1 MNNLL
6 EALEIGQRILEI
18 LVLMMTLYQLLQ
30 G

>member
-18 LVLMMTLYQLLQ
+18 LVLILTLYQLLQ